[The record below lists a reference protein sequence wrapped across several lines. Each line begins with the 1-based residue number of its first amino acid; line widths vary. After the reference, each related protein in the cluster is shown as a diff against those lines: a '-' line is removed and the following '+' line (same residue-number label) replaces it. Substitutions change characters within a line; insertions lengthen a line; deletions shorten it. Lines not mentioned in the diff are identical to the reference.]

1 MSDPL
6 TSKLPVA
13 PHRLRLLNGKV
24 LVRVDSQQQKFGS
37 ILIPTGTN
45 MHPPSTGMVV
55 ATSTSYSYTD
65 QKKRRHVRPVVV
77 NVGDHV
83 SFPPNDG
90 TQWERHGVQYRMYH
104 ATELQLLLGVPKEVN
119 A

>member
-13 PHRLRLLNGKV
+13 PHHLRLLNGKV
-24 LVRVDSQQQKFGS
+24 LVRVDGQQQKFGA
-37 ILIPTGTN
+37 ILIPTGTK
-45 MHPPSTGMVV
+45 MHPPSTGVVV

-65 QKKRRHVRPVVV
+65 QRHRRHVRPVVV
-77 NVGDHV
+77 KVGDRV
-83 SFPPNDG
+83 SFPPHDG

-104 ATELQLLLGVPKEVN
+104 ATELQMLLGVPEEST